1 MVGPQYAAAK
11 QQLGPLLNGFVSF
24 EDFVPE
30 PTTNFPGIRE
40 FLGRY
45 KPKAVGAGVDALGYY
60 LPPFSYAGMQIIA
73 AAVEATNGLDQN
85 KMADYIHRETHHT
98 IVGDVRFGTDGEWEQ
113 ARMFQVQY
121 QGITGNGL
129 EQFERPG
136 TQVILFP
143 SAYKSGK
150 LQYPLPEP

>member
-1 MVGPQYAAAK
+1 MVGPQYAAVK
-11 QQLGPLLNGFVSF
+11 QQLGPLLNGFVAF

-30 PTTNFPGIRE
+30 PTTNFAGIHE
-40 FLGRY
+40 FLSRY
-45 KPKAVGAGVDALGYY
+45 KPKAVAAGVDALGYY
-60 LPPFSYAGMQIIA
+60 LPPFSYAGMQIVA

-85 KMADYIHRETHHT
+85 KMADYIHKATHRT
-98 IVGDVRFGTDGEWEQ
+98 IVGDVRFGADGEWEQ
-113 ARMFQVQY
+113 ARIFQVQY
-121 QGITGNGL
+121 QGISGNGL